1 MTVLDEKDRTEDSE
15 KSGKSAARRRPALT
29 PVTALA
35 ALVALAAVVA
45 LFFGGRFV
53 LALGDE
59 GLELAAQR
67 EAALVDG
74 RQAAINL
81 NSLDHTNVA
90 AGLDLWE
97 QTSTGTLLDEFRAHR
112 AEYEQVVTQ
121 ARRVTVATVKDA
133 AVAELDVRAG
143 IARVLVGLD
152 VEVRPEGQDPVMTRQ
167 RLELEMT
174 RTDDG
179 WKASRVAPVR
189 TPNSGT
195 PN

>member
-1 MTVLDEKDRTEDSE
+1 MTVLDEKNST
-15 KSGKSAARRRPALT
+15 GKTSTGAAEAEPTRRRPALT
-29 PVTALA
+29 PVAALA
-35 ALVALAAVVA
+35 ALVVLAAVVA
-45 LFFGGRFV
+45 LFFGGRFA

-67 EAALVDG
+67 EAALVDA

-81 NSLDHTNVA
+81 NSLDHRNVA

-97 QTSTGTLLDEFRAHR
+97 QTSTGTLLDEFRANR

-121 ARRVTVATVKDA
+121 ARRVTVATVQDA

-143 IARVLVGLD
+143 VARVLVGLD
-152 VEVRPEGQDPVMTRQ
+152 VEVRPEGQAPVITRQ
-167 RLELEMT
+167 RLQLEMT
-174 RTDDG
+174 RTDQG

-189 TPNSGT
+189 TPN
-195 PN
+195 

>member
-1 MTVLDEKDRTEDSE
+1 MTVLEKATTQQKDPNPAPS
-15 KSGKSAARRRPALT
+15 RRGPALT
-29 PVTALA
+29 PVRALA
-35 ALVALAAVVA
+35 VLVVLAAVAA
-45 LFFGGRFV
+45 LFLGGRWV

-67 EAALVDG
+67 EAALVDA

-81 NSLDHTNVA
+81 NTLDYRNVA
-90 AGLDLWE
+90 PGLDLWE
-97 QTSTGTLLDEFRAHR
+97 QTSTGTLLDEFRANR

-121 ARRVTVATVKDA
+121 ARRVTVATVPDA

-143 IARVLVGLD
+143 TARVLVAVD
-152 VEVRPEGQDPVMTRQ
+152 VEVRPDGQAPVVTRQ

-174 RTDDG
+174 RTDQG

-189 TPNSGT
+189 TPS
-195 PN
+195 

>member
-1 MTVLDEKDRTEDSE
+1 MTVLDKPIAQKDPP
-15 KSGKSAARRRPALT
+15 ARRWFALT

-35 ALVALAAVVA
+35 VLVALAALAA
-45 LFFGGRFV
+45 LFFGGRWV
-53 LALGDE
+53 LATGDD

-67 EAALVDG
+67 EAALMDA

-81 NSLDHTNVA
+81 NSLDHRNVA

-97 QTSTGTLLDEFRAHR
+97 QTSTGTLLEEFRANR

-121 ARRVTVATVKDA
+121 ARRVTVATVQDA

-143 IARVLVGLD
+143 TARVLVAID
-152 VEVRPEGQDPVMTRQ
+152 VEVSPEGQAPVVTRQ
-167 RLELEMT
+167 RLQLEMT
-174 RTDDG
+174 RTDEG

-189 TPNSGT
+189 TPN
-195 PN
+195 